1 MYKLWLILDPRRTLA
16 AIAAFLIVQGLLIHL
31 LLLTTVDLNWHE
43 DGRPIPLKAA
53 AAYERAQQG
62 LPY

>member
-1 MYKLWLILDPRRTLA
+1 MYKLWLVLDPRRTLV
-16 AIAAFLIVQGLLIHL
+16 AISSFLILQGLLIHL

-43 DGRPIPLKAA
+43 DGRPVPLKAA
-53 AAYERAQQG
+53 AEYERSKEG

>member
-16 AIAAFLIVQGLLIHL
+16 AIMAFLILLGLLIHL
-31 LLLTTVDLNWHE
+31 LLLATVDLNWHE

-53 AAYERAQQG
+53 AAYERSQSG

>member
-16 AIAAFLIVQGLLIHL
+16 AIAAFLMLQGLLIHL
-31 LLLTTVDLNWHE
+31 LLLATVDLNWHE
-43 DGRPIPLKAA
+43 DGRPVPLRAA
-53 AAYERAQQG
+53 ARYERSLEG

>member
-16 AIAAFLIVQGLLIHL
+16 AITAFLMLQGLLIHL
-31 LLLTTVDLNWHE
+31 LLLATVDLNWHE
-43 DGRPIPLKAA
+43 DGRPVPFKDAA
-53 AAYERAQQG
+53 RYERSLQG

>member
-1 MYKLWLILDPRRTLA
+1 MYKLWFILDPRRTLA
-16 AIAAFLIVQGLLIHL
+16 AIAGFLIVQGLLIHL

-43 DGRPIPLKAA
+43 DGRPVPLRAA
-53 AAYERAQQG
+53 AMHARSAEG

>member
-16 AIAAFLIVQGLLIHL
+16 AIMAFLILLGLLIHL
-31 LLLTTVDLNWHE
+31 LLLATVDLNWHE

-53 AAYERAQQG
+53 AAYDRAQAG